1 MPLFAAVGL
10 LLAAA
15 AAVALFSRTARAAQV
30 MFLFTLTMLPL
41 PWLVR
46 APYQGRVAF
55 AFAAGF
61 LFISSADFASG
72 RRPSRFLR
80 RFLYI
85 IGTVGLIDAM
95 SFAPTARRFEP
106 RAALRSV
113 AAAAI
118 AASAMILWNVASSLP
133 PVFRMP
139 LRIVLAAAMILAF
152 TEFSTELVRLIA
164 AGCGARFDPLH
175 DHPVCSRSVTEFW
188 SRRWNLLGGRWF
200 RQHAFLPLRRRGVV
214 FALIGTFALNAAMH
228 VYLIAAVV
236 PLRWMLYCAAFFL
249 AQPLLIIVERLLRI
263 RSWPAI
269 AAHLW
274 TIAVLTALLPLVLTP
289 LLAALGLQL

>member
-10 LLAAA
+10 LLAVAV
-15 AAVALFSRTARAAQV
+15 AVALFSRSARTARV
-30 MFLFTLTMLPL
+30 MFLASLIMLPL

-55 AFAAGF
+55 AFAVGF
-61 LFISSADFASG
+61 LFVSSADFAAG
-72 RRPSRFLR
+72 RRPPTFLR
-80 RFLYI
+80 RFLYN

-95 SFAPTARRFEP
+95 SFTPTARRFDL
-106 RAALRSV
+106 RAALRCV
-113 AAAAI
+113 GAAAI
-118 AASAMILWNVASSLP
+118 AALAMMLWNVASSLP

-139 LRIVLAAAMILAF
+139 LRIALAAAMILAF
-152 TEFSTELVRLIA
+152 TEFSTDLARLLA

-175 DHPVCSRSVTEFW
+175 DHPVLSRSVTEFW

-214 FALIGTFALNAAMH
+214 LALSGTFALNAAMH

-249 AQPLLIIVERLLRI
+249 AQPLLIIAERLLRI

-274 TIAVLTALLPLVLTP
+274 TVAVLTALLPLLLTP
-289 LLAALGLQL
+289 LFAALGLQL